1 MNNSEILEQVRK
13 RASEWLSAKYDETTR
28 KEVETLLKSDEKELI
43 DAFYRDLEF
52 GTGGLRGIMGAG
64 TNRMNIYTVAK
75 ATQGLANYL
84 LKNFTNLPL
93 IKVAVAHDCRN
104 NSRLFA
110 ETTAN
115 IFAANGIKVYL
126 FDSLR
131 PTPELSFS
139 LRHFGCQSGVVITA
153 SHNPKE
159 YNGYKAYWDDGGQV
173 VPPHDKNI
181 ISEVEEISSIDEIKF
196 SGNNHLIESIGSNVD
211 EIYINKVKELS
222 LSPEIIAKHKD
233 MKIVYTPIH
242 GTGVKLVPMA
252 LRKFGFTNIINVPE
266 QDINDGNF
274 PTVKSPNPEEPA
286 TMAMAIERA
295 KSTNAELVLATD
307 PDGDRVGIAVKNDKG
322 EFILL
327 NGNQTGSILIYYL
340 INRWAALGK
349 LKGKEY
355 IVKTIVTT
363 DLISDIS
370 TKYNV
375 PHYNVLTG
383 FKYIAE
389 IIKNNE
395 GKTTFIGGGEESYGY
410 LAGEFVRDKDAII
423 ACALI
428 AEAAAWAKDNEKSL
442 FDLLLE
448 IYIEFGFYK
457 ESLVNV
463 TKKGKEGSE
472 EIQKMMDNF
481 RANPQK
487 SLGGCAVVKLLDYQ
501 LSKSTDLKTGKQENI
516 NLLKSNVLQFI
527 NAEGSRITVRPS
539 GTEPKIKF
547 YLSVK
552 GVLKNKSDF
561 AEANAKADKQI
572 SLIAKE
578 LGL

>member
-1 MNNSEILEQVRK
+1 MSNTEILEQVKK
-13 RASEWLSAKYDETTR
+13 RASEWLSAKYDENIR
-28 KEVETLLKSDEKELI
+28 KEVENLLKSDEELI

-52 GTGGLRGIMGAG
+52 GTGGLRGIMGVG

-75 ATQGLANYL
+75 ATQGLSNYL
-84 LKNFTNLPL
+84 LKNFPNLPL

-110 ETTAN
+110 ETAAK
-115 IFAANGIKVYL
+115 IFAGNGIKVYL

-139 LRHFGCQSGVVITA
+139 IRHFGCQSGIVVTA

-173 VPPHDKNI
+173 VPPHDVNI
-181 ISEVEEISSIDEIKF
+181 IAEVEKISSIDEIKF
-196 SGNNHLIESIGSNVD
+196 SGNEHLIEPIGANVD
-211 EIYINKVKELS
+211 EVYLNKVKELS
-222 LSPEIIAKHKD
+222 LSPAIVAKHND
-233 MKIVYTPIH
+233 LKIVYTPIH
-242 GTGVKLVPMA
+242 GTGVKLVPMS
-252 LRKFGFTNIINVPE
+252 LKNFGFTNIIHVPE
-266 QDINDGNF
+266 QDISDGNF
-274 PTVKSPNPEEPA
+274 PTVKSPNPEEPTA
-286 TMAMAIERA
+286 LSLAIEKA
-295 KSTNAELVLATD
+295 KSAGAELVLATD
-307 PDGDRVGIAVKNDKG
+307 PDADRVGIAVKNDKD

-340 INRWAALGK
+340 IRRWSETGK

-363 DLISDIS
+363 DLISEIS
-370 TKYNV
+370 TKFKV
-375 PHYNVLTG
+375 THYNVLTG

-389 IIKNNE
+389 IIKKNE

-410 LAGEFVRDKDAII
+410 LAGEFVRDKDAVT
-423 ACALI
+423 ACSLI
-428 AEAAAWAKDNEKSL
+428 AETAAWAKENGKSL
-442 FDLLLE
+442 YDLLLE
-448 IYIEFGFYK
+448 IYVEFGYFK
-457 ESLVNV
+457 EGLVNV

-472 EIQKMMDNF
+472 EIQRMMESF
-481 RANPQK
+481 RANPPK
-487 SLGGCAVVKLLDYQ
+487 SLGGSNVVKLLDYQ
-501 LSKSTDLKTGKQENI
+501 LRISTDMQTGKKENI
-516 NLLKSNVLQFI
+516 ELPKSNVLQFI
-527 NAEGSRITVRPS
+527 TAEGSRITVRPS

-552 GVLKNKSDF
+552 GSMKNKSEF
-561 AEANAKADKQI
+561 LEANQKADKQI
-572 SLIAKE
+572 SAIVKE